1 MSALEII
8 LLILLLI
15 AAGLAVYFYRQAK
28 AWEAAAY
35 KWHAASGKNFR
46 LGLAALAATAVFLV
60 IPRLFGQGEGE
71 AGPSLPEAD

>member
-1 MSALEII
+1 MSALEIV
-8 LLILLLI
+8 LLVLLLI
-15 AAGLAVYFYRQAK
+15 AIGFAVYFYRQAK

-46 LGLAALAATAVFLV
+46 LGLAALAATAAFLV

-71 AGPSLPEAD
+71 TGPSLPEVD